1 MRMSEHIIQI
11 LLLGKI
17 RITLLWLTSELCGLL
32 RRNIGQRAPRGFVTG
47 PTALTAVT
55 GARGRQARARPAL
68 AAGRRGPARPAAAA
82 DATGTNLGVWAAGR
96 PATRPRVHAK
106 TRWASK
112 ACPTASSKPRPAG
125 ITSAPPTSLRA
136 PTVHVH
142 ALHRVPFPVP
152 RRTRPPP
159 LAASIAEP
167 RAGGHWEGHRSTA
180 RGVRAQLGAPPA
192 AAWRVCAAPS
202 GPLPLRLSAPG
213 PPLSSG
219 RKHAGVHRRHCGRRW
234 WRLVVTFHIWRFY
247 ICSRIKSP
255 FSPAAPG
262 TRVSHPPAAAA
273 QPPHPSADRWG
284 AGQAGARA
292 FRQERYPAKGWPE
305 ETRTARQQIPN
316 VRVNGPEL

>member
-1 MRMSEHIIQI
+1 MRMSERVIQI

-17 RITLLWLTSELCGLL
+17 RIMLLWLTSELCGLL

-68 AAGRRGPARPAAAA
+68 AAGRRGPAGPAAAA

-112 ACPTASSKPRPAG
+112 ACPTASAKPLPAG

-136 PTVHVH
+136 PTVHVR

-159 LAASIAEP
+159 LAASIGEP

-192 AAWRVCAAPS
+192 GRRVESLCSPERPFATPSLCAWPATLLRQETRRGSSPALWKTAVEAGRCLSHLEVLYLLQNQEPLLPGGPRDESQSPS
-202 GPLPLRLSAPG
+202 GGRCPN
-213 PPLSSG
+213 PPPQ
-219 RKHAGVHRRHCGRRW
+219 R
-234 WRLVVTFHIWRFY
+234 
-247 ICSRIKSP
+247 
-255 FSPAAPG
+255 
-262 TRVSHPPAAAA
+262 
-273 QPPHPSADRWG
+273 
-284 AGQAGARA
+284 
-292 FRQERYPAKGWPE
+292 
-305 ETRTARQQIPN
+305 
-316 VRVNGPEL
+316 